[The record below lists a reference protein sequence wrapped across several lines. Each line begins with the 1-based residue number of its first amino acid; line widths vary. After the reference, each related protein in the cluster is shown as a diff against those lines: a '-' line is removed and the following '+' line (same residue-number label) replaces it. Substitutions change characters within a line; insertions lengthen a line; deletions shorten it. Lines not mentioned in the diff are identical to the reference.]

1 MRVLDRER
9 DRAPGSTRRA
19 APRWPGHAAA
29 SVAFAFAVV
38 SVYWGLGG
46 TAGVSSLGGSIEQRA
61 LAHDPLIIALAW
73 ITGGLKV
80 VVGLLALALVQPWG
94 RRLPRRLLLLTAWTG
109 AVLLSVYGALQ
120 LTGVA
125 LITLG
130 VVTPHPARRPHRP
143 ALAPAA
149 LGTVV
154 PRLGLLLGITA
165 WCARPCRTDGS
176 P

>member
-1 MRVLDRER
+1 MRAL
-9 DRAPGSTRRA
+9 DRAPDSTRRA
-19 APRWPGHAAA
+19 APRWPGYAAA
-29 SVAFAFAVV
+29 SVAFAFAAV

-61 LAHDPLIIALAW
+61 LAHDPLIVALAW

-80 VVGLLALALVQPWG
+80 VGGLLALALVQPWG
-94 RRLPRRLLLLTAWTG
+94 RRLPRRLLLLTAWSG

-125 LITLG
+125 LIRFG
-130 VVTPHPARRPHRP
+130 VDP
-143 ALAPAA
+143 
-149 LGTVV
+149 TVLLW
-154 PRLGLLLGITA
+154 RLLLWEPWFLVWGLLLGMAA
-165 WCARPCRTDGS
+165 WCARQCRTNGL